1 MHGSEITEIL
11 APIQDDMQ
19 RMDALLK
26 RAMNSVVP
34 LVGEINHH
42 IISSGGKRLRPAVLL
57 LAARACGYTGDEHLR
72 LAAATE
78 AVHTATLLH
87 DDVVD
92 RSRLRRGRP
101 TANQV
106 WGNEASVL
114 VGDFMYSRATQMI
127 VESERLDIV
136 AALSTAANDIAEGEV
151 VQLSNRHNPGLS
163 EQQYFDVIRNKTARL
178 FEASAQVGA
187 LIAKAPKARERAL
200 ARYGIHL
207 GNAFQL
213 IDDTLDFTGTVDAIG
228 KNLGDDLADGKT
240 TLPLIHAM
248 RQASPEQ
255 AECIRQAI
263 RKGSLERLPEILAA
277 IESTGAIDYT
287 ARLAA
292 HESEQAIDAL
302 LALDDSAFRRSLANL
317 ARFAVQRDR

>member
-1 MHGSEITEIL
+1 MHNLEMIDIL
-11 APIQDDMQ
+11 APIEDDMR
-19 RMDALLK
+19 RMDAVLR
-26 RAMNSVVP
+26 RATGSVVP
-34 LVGEINHH
+34 LVGEINQH
-42 IISSGGKRLRPAVLL
+42 IVGGGGKRLRPAVLL
-57 LAARACGYTGDEHLR
+57 LAARACGYAGDEHLR
-72 LAAATE
+72 LAAAVE

-136 AALSTAANDIAEGEV
+136 AVLSTAANDIAEGEV
-151 VQLSNRHNPGLS
+151 VQLTNRHNPGLT
-163 EQQYFDVIRNKTARL
+163 EHQYFDVIRNKTARL
-178 FEASAQVGA
+178 FEASAQAGA
-187 LIAKAPKARERAL
+187 LIAHASKSRERAL
-200 ARYGIHL
+200 ARYGVHL

-213 IDDTLDFTGTVDAIG
+213 IDDALDFTGSVDAIG
-228 KNLGDDLADGKT
+228 KNLGDDLADGKA

-248 RQASPEQ
+248 RESTHDE
-255 AECIRQAI
+255 AEYIRQAI
-263 RKGSLERLPEILAA
+263 RKGSLDRLPDILSA
-277 IESTGAIDYT
+277 IESTGAIEYT

-302 LALDDSAFRRSLANL
+302 SALDESPFRASLAAL